1 MVGNCVAPSCFRRQC
16 AGPCRTAAACGRVRT
31 RGTWFRRASGRRRVA
46 VGGEHA
52 AFERR
57 AILARSLASPQFAQ
71 PGFGPAKR
79 THAALARST
88 EWRAWRRALGERVP
102 RAGALGYASNLAAPL
117 FALLGNLRDLSEDRI
132 GRPKWRTR
140 ADSLMRAA
148 ISLIA
153 DLNSLQGRKKFPVRM
168 RRELAYNALIYCPF
182 CCHLRAAEPR
192 IDEIPCKVPASRE
205 FGIFRG

>member
-1 MVGNCVAPSCFRRQC
+1 VLTNTSAGITSVRAAWIRPREADPPAP
-16 AGPCRTAAACGRVRT
+16 
-31 RGTWFRRASGRRRVA
+31 
-46 VGGEHA
+46 
-52 AFERR
+52 
-57 AILARSLASPQFAQ
+57 
-71 PGFGPAKR
+71 
-79 THAALARST
+79 ARST
-88 EWRAWRRALGERVP
+88 RWRAWRRALGERVP

-168 RRELAYNALIYCPF
+168 RRELAHNALIYCPF
-182 CCHLRAAEPR
+182 LLPFTRR
-192 IDEIPCKVPASRE
+192 GASNR
-205 FGIFRG
+205 